1 MRQPKYIQLDR
12 YNVKEI
18 IMKKILSALLL
29 MLPMLAAAHP
39 GHESISVTEG
49 LLAGALHPLMG
60 LDHLLA
66 FAALGVL
73 LFNIQGK
80 HAALIGMAFIGL
92 LAAGFYGA
100 QLGLFNIASATVESF
115 ILASVFLSAICLGL
129 ARFVGHYKSA
139 LLVTSFAVFHGV
151 AHGVEVPVGASSHGF
166 AVGFLL
172 TSCGLLMCMR
182 TLPRLVVMMKRNL
195 QHSA

>member
-1 MRQPKYIQLDR
+1 
-12 YNVKEI
+12 
-18 IMKKILSALLL
+18 MKNILGSLLL
-29 MLPMLAAAHP
+29 MMPMLAAAHP

-73 LFNIQGK
+73 LFSINGK

-92 LAAGFYGA
+92 LAVGFYGA
-100 QLGLFNIASATVESF
+100 QMGIFNIASATVETF
-115 ILASVFLSAICLGL
+115 ILGSVLLSVVCLGL

-139 LLVTSFAVFHGV
+139 LLVTGFAVFHGV

-172 TSCGLLMCMR
+172 TSCALLLCMR
-182 TLPRLVVMMKRNL
+182 TLPSVVMLMKRNM

>member
-1 MRQPKYIQLDR
+1 MKQPKYIQHDR

-18 IMKKILSALLL
+18 IMKKILGALLL

-80 HAALIGMAFIGL
+80 HAALIGVAFIGL
-92 LAAGFYGA
+92 LAVGFYGA
-100 QLGLFNIASATVESF
+100 QLGLFNIASATVETL
-115 ILASVFLSAICLGL
+115 ILTSVILSAVCLVL

-139 LLVTSFAVFHGV
+139 LIITGFAVFHGV
-151 AHGVEVPVGASSHGF
+151 AHGVEVPVGASSHSF
-166 AVGFLL
+166 ALGFLL
-172 TSCGLLMCMR
+172 TSCAVLLLMRKM
-182 TLPRLVVMMKRNL
+182 TSLIGLMKQNL